1 VSETVAVDSSA
12 LLALINNEPGAEAVT
27 SVLADEGRLIMLTV
41 NLAEVVAKLVD
52 TNYGPEDISAV
63 VTGLPVE
70 WRPFSRDLA
79 VAAGML
85 RAGTRHLGLSSG
97 DRACLAFAQSE
108 GLPVLTADRLWA
120 QLDIGLEIRLIR

>member
-1 VSETVAVDSSA
+1 MSETVAIDSSA
-12 LLALINNEPGAEAVT
+12 LLALINNEPGGEAIT
-27 SVLADEGRLIMLTV
+27 SLLADEGRLIMLTV

-52 TNYGPEDISAV
+52 ANYRRDDISAV
-63 VTGLPVE
+63 VSGIPVE

-79 VAAGML
+79 VAAGLL

-97 DRACLAFAQSE
+97 DRACLAFALSE

-120 QLDIGLEIRLIR
+120 QLEIGLEVRLIR